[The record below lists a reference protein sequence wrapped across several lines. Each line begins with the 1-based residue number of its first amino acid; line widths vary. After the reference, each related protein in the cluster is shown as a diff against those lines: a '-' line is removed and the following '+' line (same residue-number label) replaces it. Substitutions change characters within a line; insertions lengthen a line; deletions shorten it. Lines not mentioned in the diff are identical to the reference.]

1 MVDKHIIINEK
12 EYPTYATVEESNE
25 YFGATYG
32 SEWDLISEAQKQ
44 KLLVTATRVID
55 RKEYQ
60 GEKLDKNQPL
70 KFPRVIYGEQT
81 SDEILMA
88 ACCELAANIYSDG
101 GVDKSMNNIKSVSL
115 GGSSIS
121 FVDSGKTEN
130 EDDLILERFLSDYL
144 IGGIK
149 VIL

>member
-1 MVDKHIIINEK
+1 
-12 EYPTYATVEESNE
+12 
-25 YFGATYG
+25 
-32 SEWDLISEAQKQ
+32 
-44 KLLVTATRVID
+44 
-55 RKEYQ
+55 
-60 GEKLDKNQPL
+60 
-70 KFPRVIYGEQT
+70 
-81 SDEILMA
+81 
-88 ACCELAANIYSDG
+88 
-101 GVDKSMNNIKSVSL
+101 MNNIKSVSL

>member
-1 MVDKHIIINEK
+1 MADKFIIINEK
-12 EYPTYATVEESNE
+12 KYYTYATVEESNE
-25 YFGATYG
+25 YFGASYG
-32 SEWDLISEAQKQ
+32 SEWENISDNQKE

-60 GEKLDKNQPL
+60 GEKFDKNQPL
-70 KFPRVIYGEQT
+70 KFPRVIYGEKT
-81 SDEILMA
+81 SDEVLTI

-101 GVDKSMNNIKSVSL
+101 GADNSMSNIKSVSL

-121 FVDSGKTEN
+121 FVDSGKTEC
-130 EDDLILERFLSDYL
+130 EDDLIIERFLSDYL